1 MAAGTAMA
9 VAGLAASAASSGM
22 SFYQASQQRNLQI
35 KAQEAARRAIAEAR
49 KKLEVNYFDALS
61 LPKEPYQL
69 EREALLSSGAQAME
83 AARESQ
89 RGVAATAGRLQMA
102 QNEQQGQVRTAM
114 NRDLMGLEA
123 KSAAEDSRLA
133 GELSRISQEETAG
146 AQTAAANAWALEQRA
161 LQQGFAGVTRMVAQ
175 GAKMFPYTGKD
186 ANINTGKNP
195 VSGVGTDLAMGAV
208 TGGVGGVSS
217 TPSVQGVG
225 NSGID
230 FAQPPPTELN
240 GKMLN
245 PSFQGKSINDIIL
258 MLQEQGNLSPNMGEI
273 DYAQLFNTIYQ

>member
-146 AQTAAANAWALEQRA
+146 AQKASADAWAMQQKA
-161 LQQGFAGVTRMVAQ
+161 LQQGFAGVSSMVAQ

-186 ANINTGKNP
+186 ANVRVGDQPSAPNTLGATDNTNASQQIAGLQSTSNLQAPQGFEIPPFVNGKSLMP
-195 VSGVGTDLAMGAV
+195 EFKGKSFDEIFAILQ
-208 TGGVGGVSS
+208 S
-217 TPSVQGVG
+217 
-225 NSGID
+225 SGI
-230 FAQPPPTELN
+230 N
-240 GKMLN
+240 
-245 PSFQGKSINDIIL
+245 
-258 MLQEQGNLSPNMGEI
+258 I
-273 DYAQLFNTIYQ
+273 DPQAGFDQISQYIYS